1 MSYPSTDIN
10 TETVVASN
18 NQFDIKKFLFRLLG
32 FLPWIILSVLVC
44 NVVARLYLRYSPKMH
59 AVSAH
64 VLIKDDEENSADYKV
79 LRELGVMPGSKEVQ
93 NQIDILE
100 SYGLMESIADSL
112 QLNIE
117 LTTEARIASSTLYG
131 RNAPVFIYFVNS
143 DTARFDP
150 AVYKLKLYEDGFSVA
165 HGKQDKE
172 LKNYKYNDTIFLNNH
187 YLVFKKN
194 DKVKFADDGYNLA
207 FKNTHSVAMGLK
219 NGIDV
224 RKLHDMGGI
233 IEISLIDQDPQR
245 AIDIINTLIKTYN
258 TAGVIDKNVVG
269 VKTVRFLRD
278 RIDTV
283 SEELNTL
290 EVKEQVF
297 KSGNKI
303 ADVSGAGNEYL
314 QQAMSYDKLRIEQ
327 LGQLDLLQS
336 LEKFLRS
343 SNKLTDIIPSSNG
356 IDEPTLMMLIQQYN
370 DAVLNFQNQSEISTE
385 KDPVLDRIKTNLI
398 ELKGNILKNIQSIR
412 SGYQTRLSQ
421 LRNNQSNYE
430 GLLASVPEKERQ
442 LIGLKRQ
449 IGVKE
454 QLYLYL
460 LQKKEET
467 ELALSSNINNTRVV
481 DEAYDKGIVLP
492 KSKQVLSFALMI
504 GICLPIG
511 VMLLIDFFNNR
522 ITDKAQIEQ
531 GTETPV
537 IGELSFDKKKQEPVV
552 FTKSRSILAE
562 QFRLIKTNINYM
574 GGDDAV
580 KTILVTSFM
589 SGEGKSFTS
598 INLAS
603 TLASSECKVLLFE
616 LDLRK
621 PKIARYLNIE
631 PKYGITDLLVNNFDY
646 KKAITSS
653 PKMKYVDIITCGTIP
668 PNPTELLS
676 GNKLKCLIEKL
687 KEEYDYIIIDTSPV
701 GLVADAFSLEK
712 YVDLCLF
719 ITRHKHS
726 YKTTIRYI
734 ETLYQKKRFKKLG
747 LVVNGILDK
756 GFSYGY
762 GYNYGYY
769 YGNGNG
775 YYDNQE
781 KGNWI
786 NRLLFRLK

>member
-1 MSYPSTDIN
+1 MSYPGTDIN
-10 TETVVASN
+10 TEVATVSH
-18 NQFDIKKFLFRLLG
+18 NQVDIKKFLFRLLG
-32 FLPWIILSVLVC
+32 FLPWIILSVLIC
-44 NVVARLYLRYSPKMH
+44 NVIGRLYLRYSPKMH
-59 AVSAH
+59 AVSAR

-100 SYGLMESIADSL
+100 SYALMESVVDSL

-117 LTTEARIASSTLYG
+117 LTSEARIASSTLYG
-131 RNAPVFIYFVNS
+131 KNAPVFISLVNC
-143 DTARFDP
+143 DTARFTP
-150 AVYKLKLYEDGFSVA
+150 AAYKLKLFSDSFSIA
-165 HGKQDKE
+165 QDKQNNGI
-172 LKNYKYNDTIFLNNH
+172 KFYKYNDTVFLNGH
-187 YLVFKKN
+187 YLVFKRN
-194 DKVKFADDGYNLA
+194 EAVKAADDGYTLT
-207 FKNTHSVAMGLK
+207 FKDTHGVAMGLK
-219 NGIDV
+219 NGIDI

-233 IEISLIDQDPQR
+233 IEISLLDQDPRR
-245 AIDIINTLIKTYN
+245 AADIINTLIRTYN

-283 SEELNTL
+283 SEELNAL
-290 EVKEQVF
+290 EVREQVF

-303 ADVSGAGNEYL
+303 TDVSGAGSEYL
-314 QQAMSYDKLRIEQ
+314 QQAMGYDKLRIEQ

-336 LEKFLRS
+336 LERFVKG

-356 IDEPTLMMLIQQYN
+356 INEPTLMMLIQQYN

-412 SGYQTRLSQ
+412 TGYQTRLSQ
-421 LRNNQSNYE
+421 LQDNQANYE
-430 GLLASVPEKERQ
+430 GLLADVPEKERQ

-481 DEAYDKGIVLP
+481 DEAYDKGVVLP
-492 KSKQVLSFALMI
+492 KSKQVLSFSIMI

-511 VMLLIDFFNNR
+511 IMLLIDFFNNR
-522 ITDKAQIEQ
+522 ITDKAQLEQ

-537 IGELSFDKKKQEPVV
+537 IGELSFDKKKQEAVV
-552 FTKSRSILAE
+552 FTKSRSILSE
-562 QFRLIKTNINYM
+562 QFRLIRTNVNYM
-574 GGDDAV
+574 GGDNAV

-603 TLASSECKVLLFE
+603 TLANSESKVLLLE

-631 PKYGITDLLVNNFDY
+631 SQLGVTDLLVNNLDY
-646 KKAITSS
+646 RQAIIRS
-653 PKMKYVDIITCGTIP
+653 PKMEYVDIIVCGTIP

-676 GNKLKCLIEKL
+676 GNKLKCLLEKV
-687 KEEYDYIIIDTSPV
+687 KNDYDYIIIDTSPV

-712 YVDLCLF
+712 HTDLCLF
-719 ITRHKHS
+719 IIRHKYS

-747 LVVNGILDK
+747 LVVNGIVDK
-756 GFSYGY
+756 GLGYGY
-762 GYNYGYY
+762 GYGYY
-769 YGNGNG
+769 YGSSNG

-781 KGNWI
+781 KGSLV
-786 NRLLFRLK
+786 NRILLRFK